1 MVDISSVSTITNTI
15 AYVAIALDFELWS
28 TTTPDIQR
36 AHLEHFAFLLRASR
50 YRKFNAKVRLSKFNL
65 VRRLLF
71 AMQSSWYAPETV
83 SHIVNALGV
92 VMQAHFST
100 NDAIKP
106 VASYI
111 AANVTS
117 GMSDGFVCG
126 LRYNRS
132 DDSADPVSVSS
143 PRASFTGGSN
153 NNEKARLVL
162 DAIISLL
169 RIPTMYM
176 KFAEALPVARIA
188 LLWLGSEPSPAL
200 VCQVLAIIGISF
212 STSTS
217 FGKKFELASGWLTFK
232 KVLPPIWND
241 PIHEAALDLLLQPAR
256 DGGTALKVVKCPQIL
271 AVVLLALRQGLLAYS
286 DTRVQ
291 G

>member
-1 MVDISSVSTITNTI
+1 MVRSGDGLSYRQCTGRCHASSFLYQRCYQTRRVVYSSERHLR
-15 AYVAIALDFELWS
+15 YVQWFRLWAE
-28 TTTPDIQR
+28 I
-36 AHLEHFAFLLRASR
+36 L
-50 YRKFNAKVRLSKFNL
+50 
-65 VRRLLF
+65 
-71 AMQSSWYAPETV
+71 
-83 SHIVNALGV
+83 
-92 VMQAHFST
+92 
-100 NDAIKP
+100 
-106 VASYI
+106 
-111 AANVTS
+111 
-117 GMSDGFVCG
+117 
-126 LRYNRS
+126 YNRS

-169 RIPTMYM
+169 RIPTTYM

-200 VCQVLAIIGISF
+200 VCQVLAIVGISF

-241 PIHEAALDLLLQPAR
+241 AIHEAAVDLLLQPAR
-256 DGGTALKVVKCPQIL
+256 DGGTASKVVKCPQIL
-271 AVVLLALRQGLLAYS
+271 AVMLLALRQGLLAYS

-291 G
+291 GRSPSLSVWRELLTPF